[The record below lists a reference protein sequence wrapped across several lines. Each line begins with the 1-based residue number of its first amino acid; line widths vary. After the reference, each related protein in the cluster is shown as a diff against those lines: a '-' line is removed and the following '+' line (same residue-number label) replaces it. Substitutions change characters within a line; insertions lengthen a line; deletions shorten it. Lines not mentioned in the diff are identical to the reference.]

1 MKKEKNKNEQR
12 KNRFHLESLVYQRIG
27 KCEHQFKPGQY
38 YALRS
43 LGMILGISPT
53 GIRQRAITD
62 RWPILDVWHESK
74 RIRRPHFVDGAFLA
88 DIQKTILG
96 EE

>member
-1 MKKEKNKNEQR
+1 MKKEENKNEQGG
-12 KNRFHLESLVYQRIG
+12 KRFHLGSPVYQRIG
-27 KCEHQFKPGQY
+27 ECTHQFEAGQY
-38 YALRS
+38 YSLRS
-43 LGMILGISPT
+43 LSIILGFSPT

-62 RWPILDVWHESK
+62 RWTILDVWHDSK